1 MQNGNSLLVSPLLIV
16 IGVDNDTTENGPI
29 AADPLHCSRI
39 IHEQAGKSHGARVL
53 NQVGLSQMTG
63 RISAKLFG
71 AAPVPCHLILLPLP
85 CSTLPASAVL
95 VDSLYKCQRLD
106 LLCL

>member
-16 IGVDNDTTENGPI
+16 IGVDNDATEDGTI
-29 AADPLHCSRI
+29 AADPLHCSLI

-71 AAPVPCHLILLPLP
+71 AAPVPCHLMT
-85 CSTLPASAVL
+85 CL
-95 VDSLYKCQRLD
+95 VSSQSMWIE
-106 LLCL
+106 

>member
-16 IGVDNDTTENGPI
+16 IGADNDATEDGTI
-29 AADPLHCSRI
+29 AADPLHCSLI
-39 IHEQAGKSHGARVL
+39 IHEQAGKNHGARVL

-71 AAPVPCHLILLPLP
+71 AAPVPCHLMA
-85 CSTLPASAVL
+85 CL
-95 VDSLYKCQRLD
+95 VSSQSMWIE
-106 LLCL
+106 